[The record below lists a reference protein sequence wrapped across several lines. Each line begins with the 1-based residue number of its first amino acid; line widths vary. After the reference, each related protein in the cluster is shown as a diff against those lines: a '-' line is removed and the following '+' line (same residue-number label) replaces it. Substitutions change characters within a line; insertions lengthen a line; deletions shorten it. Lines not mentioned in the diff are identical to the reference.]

1 MSEIKI
7 LKLLSRKSNLAVI
20 QAQQVG
26 KKIKD
31 HFRDIEIEYID
42 KKTKGDIDLKT
53 PLSEMGSYGVFTN
66 DLRNDLYRGLIDLD
80 KFRNSNHGNIYDFIK
95 NKKYIDF
102 AKRIK
107 DITVGSNGGM
117 ASVGKGEWLLSLGAG
132 INPLT
137 DKSRISIIK
146 KGAGDLEYE
155 DTRNTK
161 EIKWNGGKVSVDKSG
176 KEVTNIF
183 NKIINIEDKLWVPFR
198 KNDKKKYTE
207 EDKQKNNAVYWKAIS
222 DENYDL
228 LSDNELK
235 AKIIHMSYEKVFEK
249 CNTFIMFN
257 DDGQFQ
263 RFLNI
268 QEADNYYKDK
278 YDKLTGKINK
288 TDVGFE
294 VRANQ
299 NNPPALYCYVF

>member
-1 MSEIKI
+1 METENTPNYQLDILEDYIKKYYPTLTGSHFI
-7 LKLLSRKSNLAVI
+7 NLI
-20 QAQQVG
+20 
-26 KKIKD
+26 
-31 HFRDIEIEYID
+31 DIIYMAAIRNN
-42 KKTKGDIDLKT
+42 INI
-53 PLSEMGSYGVFTN
+53 N
-66 DLRNDLYRGLIDLD
+66 DLCNDLHRGLIDLD
-80 KFRNSNHGNIYDFIK
+80 KFRNSNHGNIYNFIK

-117 ASVGKGEWLLSLGAG
+117 ASVGKGEWLLSLGTG

-155 DTRNTK
+155 DTRNT
-161 EIKWNGGKVSVDKSG
+161 EEVKWNGGKVSVDKSG
-176 KEVTNIF
+176 QEVNKIF

-222 DENYDL
+222 DENYDK

-263 RFLNI
+263 RFSNI